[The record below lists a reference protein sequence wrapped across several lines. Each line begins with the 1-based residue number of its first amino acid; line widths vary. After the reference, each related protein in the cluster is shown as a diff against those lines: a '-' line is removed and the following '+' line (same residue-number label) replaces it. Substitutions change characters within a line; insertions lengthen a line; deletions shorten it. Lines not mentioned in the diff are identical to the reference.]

1 MRSAFDF
8 TPYRRSTVG
17 FDRLFDFLEHA
28 AQSEGG
34 DNYPPFDLERLSD
47 DRYRITL
54 AVAGFRR
61 DEIDITARQN
71 LLVIAGRKAESRNKD
86 GAFLHMGIATRA
98 FERRF
103 ELADFVRV
111 DDAALADGLLF
122 IELVREIPE
131 AMKPRK
137 IAIGDGAGRSIESEA
152 GDRQGE
158 DRQMERAAA

>member
-1 MRSAFDF
+1 MRNNFDF

-17 FDRLFDFLEHA
+17 FDRLFDFLENA
-28 AQSEGG
+28 SRPEQI
-34 DNYPPFDLERLSD
+34 DNYPPFDLEKISD

-54 AVAGFRR
+54 AVAGFRS
-61 DEIDITARQN
+61 DELDITARQN
-71 LLVIAGRKAESRNKD
+71 LLVISGRKGESRSKD
-86 GAFLHMGIATRA
+86 GTYLHMGIATRA

-111 DDAALADGLLF
+111 EAADLSDGLLT

-137 IAIGDGAGRSIESEA
+137 VEIGGGQSRAIDASN
-152 GDRQGE
+152 DRHE
-158 DRQMERAAA
+158 ELE